1 MQLTMRGSLLKY
13 SIPNRLIHV
22 ITIIWIVLGYVFI
35 CFYYDKGN
43 LSLNLFILATI
54 VVILSIPA
62 LFILYRSA
70 GHGIIMFSKADLGS
84 ITYVLPYLV
93 ILPSVVE
100 TRIIG
105 HLGIFSIIA
114 LISVFITILFS
125 KSSLRTSITGVL
137 TPIIIIIVLYSVY
150 TPSFGNDT
158 WRDAIMATQI
168 IEKSVLRDL
177 TIVHEAY
184 PFPLV
189 SLLYAVYSMVVGLN
203 TLWSSSVMGI
213 LYLMLITLWVYVLA
227 KRTAGVYPHIAVL
240 LALTTPLIVVWSVQ
254 FIPQVYSLLMMLPLV
269 FLELHPVILV
279 ILATALVMGH
289 GGLALWTLTVLL
301 ILAFSRRVFNVKTL
315 TFGSLEIK
323 LAIVLMFFALYT
335 MYTALSMVLKGV
347 VINVFEAL
355 LAFLGGERVT
365 LVAVTVQRPTSV
377 LGAISLAVLT
387 TLGLVI
393 IIEGKNVMA
402 RLLPL
407 ISLIGLSVSFMGTI
421 AYPDLDLP
429 RYIGLSSAVVL
440 TILSPQ
446 AVRELAK
453 RGHIGAYYALSLLLL
468 AVISFGLAGTL
479 MPENPYTA
487 NPHSTLSISGLITYS
502 EAQEL
507 ENIAFKLCCNN
518 YLVDWRSGEYLSYKY
533 LWIQPSF
540 QGFYNPETQGYFT
553 YAGSYGLL
561 VSSKYLINFNGV
573 LIFRQSSLDMFE
585 AYSPETDTFL
595 KNIVGKISA
604 LYMSP
609 QIRIILFR

>member
-1 MQLTMRGSLLKY
+1 MKYRTSSNLLV
-13 SIPNRLIHV
+13 RLFVMIG
-22 ITIIWIVLGYVFI
+22 IALGYVYI
-35 CFYYDKGN
+35 SYYHYKGF
-43 LSLNLFILATI
+43 LAVNLFVLATI
-54 VVILSIPA
+54 TAITSAFALLILLRPAGYEMMLPKIAPGGIIYMVPYIALLSFILEVWFHGRLGILSTI
-62 LFILYRSA
+62 
-70 GHGIIMFSKADLGS
+70 
-84 ITYVLPYLV
+84 
-93 ILPSVVE
+93 
-100 TRIIG
+100 
-105 HLGIFSIIA
+105 
-114 LISVFITILFS
+114 VFISILIMLLV
-125 KSSLRTSITGVL
+125 LRPDLHTALTGVL
-137 TPIIIIIVLYSVY
+137 LLVTVIGVLYSVY

-168 IEKSVLRDL
+168 IERSVLRDL

-301 ILAFSRRVFNVKTL
+301 ILAFSRRVFNVKAL

-335 MYTALSMVLKGV
+335 MYTALSMVLKGA

-365 LVAVTVQRPTSV
+365 LVAVTVQRPTLV
-377 LGAISLAVLT
+377 LGVISLAVLT
-387 TLGLVI
+387 TLGLVL
-393 IIEGKNVMA
+393 IIEGKNIMT

-407 ISLIGLSVSFMGTI
+407 TSLIGLGVSFMGAG

-429 RYIGLSSAVVL
+429 RYIGLASAVVL

-479 MPENPYTA
+479 MPGNPYTA

-507 ENIAFKLCCNN
+507 KNIAFKLCCNN
-518 YLVDWRSGEYLSYKY
+518 YLVDWRSGRYLNYKY
-533 LWIQPSF
+533 LWIQPLF

-561 VSSKYLINFNGV
+561 VSPKYLTNFNGV
-573 LIFRQSSLDMFE
+573 LIFRQSSLDMLE

-595 KNIVGKISA
+595 KNIVDKISA

>member
-1 MQLTMRGSLLKY
+1 MIG
-13 SIPNRLIHV
+13 
-22 ITIIWIVLGYVFI
+22 IVLGYVYLS
-35 CFYYDKGN
+35 YYHYKGF
-43 LSLNLFILATI
+43 LDVNLFVLATI
-54 VVILSIPA
+54 TAITSAFALLILLRPAGYEMMLPKIAPGGIIYMVPYIALLSFILEVWFHGRLGILSTI
-62 LFILYRSA
+62 
-70 GHGIIMFSKADLGS
+70 
-84 ITYVLPYLV
+84 
-93 ILPSVVE
+93 
-100 TRIIG
+100 
-105 HLGIFSIIA
+105 
-114 LISVFITILFS
+114 VFISIFIMLLA
-125 KSSLRTSITGVL
+125 LRPDLHTALTGVL
-137 TPIIIIIVLYSVY
+137 LLVTVIGVLYSVY

-168 IEKSVLRDL
+168 IGKSVLRDL

-269 FLELHPVILV
+269 FLELNPVILV

-365 LVAVTVQRPTSV
+365 LAAVTVQRPTSV

-387 TLGLVI
+387 TLGLVL
-393 IIEGKNVMA
+393 IIEGKNIMT

-407 ISLIGLSVSFMGTI
+407 TSLIGLGVSFMGTI

-446 AVRELAK
+446 AVREIAK

-479 MPENPYTA
+479 MPGNPYTA
-487 NPHSTLSISGLITYS
+487 NPHSAWSISGLITYS

>member
-1 MQLTMRGSLLKY
+1 M
-13 SIPNRLIHV
+13 
-22 ITIIWIVLGYVFI
+22 
-35 CFYYDKGN
+35 
-43 LSLNLFILATI
+43 
-54 VVILSIPA
+54 
-62 LFILYRSA
+62 
-70 GHGIIMFSKADLGS
+70 
-84 ITYVLPYLV
+84 
-93 ILPSVVE
+93 
-100 TRIIG
+100 
-105 HLGIFSIIA
+105 
-114 LISVFITILFS
+114 
-125 KSSLRTSITGVL
+125 
-137 TPIIIIIVLYSVY
+137 
-150 TPSFGNDT
+150 
-158 WRDAIMATQI
+158 
-168 IEKSVLRDL
+168 
-177 TIVHEAY
+177 
-184 PFPLV
+184 
-189 SLLYAVYSMVVGLN
+189 LYAVYSMVVGLN

-213 LYLMLITLWVYVLA
+213 LYLMLIALWVYVLA

-323 LAIVLMFFALYT
+323 LAIVLMFFALHT
-335 MYTALSMVLKGV
+335 MYTALSMVLKGA
-347 VINVFEAL
+347 VINIFEAL
-355 LAFLGGERVT
+355 LALLGGERVT
-365 LVAVTVQRPTSV
+365 LAAVTVQRPTSSV
-377 LGAISLAVLT
+377 LGAISLAILT
-387 TLGLVI
+387 TLGLVL
-393 IIEGKNVMA
+393 IIEGKNIMT

-407 ISLIGLSVSFMGTI
+407 TSLIGLGVSYMGTV

-429 RYIGLSSAVVL
+429 RYIGLASAVVL

-468 AVISFGLAGTL
+468 VVISFGLAGTL
-479 MPENPYTA
+479 MPGNPYTA
-487 NPHSTLSISGLITYS
+487 NPHSAWSISGLITYS

-507 ENIAFKLCCNN
+507 KNIAFELCCNN

-533 LWIQPSF
+533 LWIQPLF

-561 VSSKYLINFNGV
+561 VSPKYLTNFNGV
-573 LIFRQSSLDMFE
+573 LIFRQSSLDMLE

-595 KNIVGKISA
+595 KNIVDKISA

-609 QIRIILFR
+609 QIRIIIILFR